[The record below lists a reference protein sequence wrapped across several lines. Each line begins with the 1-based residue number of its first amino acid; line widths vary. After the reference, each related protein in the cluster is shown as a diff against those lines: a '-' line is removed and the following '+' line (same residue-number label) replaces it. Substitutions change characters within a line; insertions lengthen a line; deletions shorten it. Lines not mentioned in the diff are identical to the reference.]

1 MLEVVN
7 VSELALKSPIK
18 PSKELLSASDDGG
31 GGILA
36 SMVSHHSEI
45 YNSNNAGSQP
55 IKKPIA
61 ACMCSLF
68 FLANGHSWPCVSLM
82 VHVVLGS

>member
-31 GGILA
+31 GILA

-45 YNSNNAGSQP
+45 YNSNNAGSQQ
-55 IKKPIA
+55 
-61 ACMCSLF
+61 SNL
-68 FLANGHSWPCVSLM
+68 
-82 VHVVLGS
+82 HVL